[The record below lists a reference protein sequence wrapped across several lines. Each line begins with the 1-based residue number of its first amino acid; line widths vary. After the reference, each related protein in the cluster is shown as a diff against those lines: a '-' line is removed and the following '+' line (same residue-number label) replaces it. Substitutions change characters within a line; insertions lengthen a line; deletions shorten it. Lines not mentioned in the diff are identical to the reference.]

1 MPIRKARPEDDA
13 AIASVRLA
21 CWQATY
27 TGMIPDMLL
36 TPKFMIEFIGRRQQV
51 LAERGQQETWFVAED
66 VANAEHAAEG
76 IVGYAAVGPALDS
89 ASAYT
94 GELYEVYVL
103 PHAQKR
109 GLGQQLL
116 HRAAC
121 ALVAQG
127 HSSMRLYV
135 LAENWTARHF
145 YERLGGTV
153 IEERTV
159 EVHGTQVPDVAY
171 GWHAIREIPG
181 LHCD

>member
-1 MPIRKARPEDDA
+1 MPIRNARPEDTA
-13 AIASVRLA
+13 AIIRVRLA

-36 TPKFMIEFIGRRQQV
+36 TPEFMVEFIGRRQQV

-66 VANAEHAAEG
+66 AENAGNVAEG

-89 ASAYT
+89 ASMHT

-116 HRAAC
+116 YRAAC
-121 ALVAQG
+121 ELVAQG
-127 HSSMRLYV
+127 HSSMRLSV
-135 LAENWTARHF
+135 LAENWPARHF
-145 YERLGGTV
+145 YERLGGTL

-171 GWHAIREIPG
+171 GWRAIREIPG